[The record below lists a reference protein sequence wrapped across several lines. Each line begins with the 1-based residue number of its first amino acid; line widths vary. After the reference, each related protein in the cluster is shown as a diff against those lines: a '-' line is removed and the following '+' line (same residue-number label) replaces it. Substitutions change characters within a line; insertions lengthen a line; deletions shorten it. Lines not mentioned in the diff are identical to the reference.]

1 MEIGTAAEGERAPE
15 FLPVARP
22 TPTLELACGSC
33 GYGVIVRRAPA
44 VCPMCGEHA
53 WEPPLWRPFGR
64 RFSRPTEP
72 AA

>member
-1 MEIGTAAEGERAPE
+1 MEIGTVAEGDGAQKLR
-15 FLPVARP
+15 PVARP
-22 TPTLELACGSC
+22 MPTLELACGSC

-44 VCPMCGEHA
+44 ACPMCGQDA